1 VFKNIGHRK
10 KKYNGFTLG
19 QVLLVCEN
27 KEQRIAH
34 LTVVNDTVELLL
46 GLVDALAVIRVN
58 DKDKALRAR
67 VVVSP

>member
-1 VFKNIGHRK
+1 
-10 KKYNGFTLG
+10 LG